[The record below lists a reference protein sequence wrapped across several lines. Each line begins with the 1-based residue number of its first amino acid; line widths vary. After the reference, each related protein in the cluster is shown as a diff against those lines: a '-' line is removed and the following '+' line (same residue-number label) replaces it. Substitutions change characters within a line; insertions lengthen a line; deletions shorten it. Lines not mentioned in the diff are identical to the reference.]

1 MENKKKTTSSS
12 DIPEFQRIKL
22 RPVPQVKRKA
32 PQPPTNLALRKTSS
46 TTKTTTL
53 TTPAKLYGK
62 DLSEYD
68 EVDVEALLAQLSP
81 EEINILAKEVDP
93 DDSFLPPDQRCSY
106 ECTKESTGPL
116 NRKKLI
122 EHINKQAIETPD
134 EPEFEPYVKGTVR
147 GKKWVPPPRDVREL
161 EAEEKI
167 AIDMGEEYEQALSDA
182 TQEEIIDLAAILGF
196 HSMMN
201 QDQYHASLLNKGQPV
216 GLGWDGITKSTQQK
230 VYPMDPPNNTDVD
243 ESIKRVKEDDSKL
256 IELNLNNIKNIS
268 DEKLEQLIEAL
279 PQNEHLEV
287 LSLTNV
293 GLTDKTALLLAEAI
307 EKSKTLRVLNVE
319 TNFISP
325 PVIVKLVKALL
336 KCRTIEEFRASNQRS
351 QVLGNKIEMEITDLV
366 EKNTSLLRLGL
377 HLEFN
382 DARHR
387 VAAHLQRNIDRSESD
402 TDLVKS
408 SSSPPPPP
416 LQSIQASLSQQSAA
430 FENDKIQMIELA
442 TSSSNANLL
451 HNENHN
457 NVNND
462 HNTPFG
468 NINNNNGKKTTFDT
482 NVNDNATSSSQPS
495 PPTALSATL
504 SSIEAYDV
512 KEKFYAKTADI
523 ATTSVV
529 VNNLSSNHKNNN
541 SITNANIGNSICNNH
556 MHNFDSNAN
565 NVGNNLSLS
574 STSSTCFNAP
584 LQQQSPTLTVTD
596 ALVITKIVRVQKL
609 KPNLPKLIL
618 PPANI
623 GVEYIAPPSV
633 TPSPSP
639 SPIPRIDYDVEVD
652 PDNMVIRGGA
662 LTPSPS
668 PSPQPPQEDYE
679 VEVDPDNM
687 VIRGGGNNVFDYDF
701 DYEEDQ
707 SNRLISS
714 SSSSTSMR
722 SNSNAANL
730 NDMPAYNEDLTS
742 YKSHT

>member
-1 MENKKKTTSSS
+1 MSEMEDVMATEEQTPSTENPAAEPADESTKKTELVDETMEI
-12 DIPEFQRIKL
+12 IPGEQIVTEGVDEDGDEVEEVTQVTRK
-22 RPVPQVKRKA
+22 VVKRTMKI
-32 PQPPTNLALRKTSS
+32 TETSS

-147 GKKWVPPPRDVREL
+147 GKKWVPPPRDVREM

-387 VAAHLQRNIDRSESD
+387 VAAHLQRNIDRIRK
-402 TDLVKS
+402 DLELR
-408 SSSPPPPP
+408 
-416 LQSIQASLSQQSAA
+416 LQ
-430 FENDKIQMIELA
+430 FR
-442 TSSSNANLL
+442 
-451 HNENHN
+451 
-457 NVNND
+457 
-462 HNTPFG
+462 F
-468 NINNNNGKKTTFDT
+468 F
-482 NVNDNATSSSQPS
+482 
-495 PPTALSATL
+495 
-504 SSIEAYDV
+504 
-512 KEKFYAKTADI
+512 
-523 ATTSVV
+523 
-529 VNNLSSNHKNNN
+529 NNLHRN
-541 SITNANIGNSICNNH
+541 
-556 MHNFDSNAN
+556 
-565 NVGNNLSLS
+565 
-574 STSSTCFNAP
+574 
-584 LQQQSPTLTVTD
+584 PT
-596 ALVITKIVRVQKL
+596 RVQ
-609 KPNLPKLIL
+609 
-618 PPANI
+618 
-623 GVEYIAPPSV
+623 
-633 TPSPSP
+633 
-639 SPIPRIDYDVEVD
+639 
-652 PDNMVIRGGA
+652 
-662 LTPSPS
+662 
-668 PSPQPPQEDYE
+668 
-679 VEVDPDNM
+679 
-687 VIRGGGNNVFDYDF
+687 
-701 DYEEDQ
+701 
-707 SNRLISS
+707 
-714 SSSSTSMR
+714 
-722 SNSNAANL
+722 
-730 NDMPAYNEDLTS
+730 
-742 YKSHT
+742 

>member
-1 MENKKKTTSSS
+1 MENNKKTTSSS

-32 PQPPTNLALRKTSS
+32 PQPPTNFALRKTSS

-147 GKKWVPPPRDVREL
+147 GKKWVPPPRDVREM

-408 SSSPPPPP
+408 SSSPPP
-416 LQSIQASLSQQSAA
+416 LQSIQPTLTQQSAA
-430 FENDKIQMIELA
+430 FENDKIQMVELA

-482 NVNDNATSSSQPS
+482 NVNDNVATSSSQPS

-541 SITNANIGNSICNNH
+541 NNNSITNANIGNSICNNH

-565 NVGNNLSLS
+565 NVSNNLSL
-574 STSSTCFNAP
+574 SSTCFNAP

-596 ALVITKIVRVQKL
+596 ALVITK
-609 KPNLPKLIL
+609 
-618 PPANI
+618 
-623 GVEYIAPPSV
+623 
-633 TPSPSP
+633 
-639 SPIPRIDYDVEVD
+639 
-652 PDNMVIRGGA
+652 
-662 LTPSPS
+662 
-668 PSPQPPQEDYE
+668 
-679 VEVDPDNM
+679 
-687 VIRGGGNNVFDYDF
+687 
-701 DYEEDQ
+701 
-707 SNRLISS
+707 SS
-714 SSSSTSMR
+714 KDT
-722 SNSNAANL
+722 
-730 NDMPAYNEDLTS
+730 DE
-742 YKSHT
+742 KEI